1 MKQKIFCLLVLV
13 MTVLTA
19 SADAVP
25 TYSLNLAN
33 GAEANGTIKFYVGE
47 NLTDAVTA
55 APEGATVT
63 MTITPNDG
71 WVVNTDK
78 VTGLWDAAVTRSN
91 VPMAKDITLNAVAD
105 TDVPTYTFTMLR
117 ANAEFSCAYKKLMT
131 NSDITI
137 EDIDD
142 LIYTGQ
148 ALEPTVTVKDGT
160 TELTLS
166 TNYTVSY
173 SNNIVVAAANDET
186 APTVT
191 ITGTG
196 DNYAGT
202 TTVTFNI
209 LKANVTLTPP
219 TVAENLVYNAQ
230 AQALLNSDGA
240 VDGVGDMTDVKIL
253 YSLDQETWAEDI
265 STGTDATDYTVYYKV
280 DGGANHNGVEA
291 ASLTATIAPAEL
303 TALTLKQTSFV
314 FNQNEKTAEVDAV
327 KAGELTVPGE
337 GYDVYDNKATTAGT
351 YTAKVVGKGNFTGE
365 ATAQFTI
372 TPAEASQFD
381 ITIKPT
387 EVVYNGEP
395 QTPAVTVMDG
405 PTMLTL
411 WNGNDYTLDFSDNVN
426 AGTATV
432 TVTGKGNY
440 SGTKTAEFTI
450 KPAALTGLTLKQ
462 TNLVYNQQEQT
473 IEVDAVKAGELTL
486 TAEDYDLTGDKATTV
501 GTYTAKVTGKG
512 NFTGEAE
519 AQWSIVEAGASL
531 FTITLEPTE
540 FTYNGE
546 AQIPAVTVKDGDTTL
561 ILWDEEKQTGDYTLA
576 FNNNVN
582 AGTATVTATGKGN
595 YSGTQTAEFT
605 IKPATLSSL
614 TLKQTTLT
622 HNGEELTVE
631 VDAVKAG
638 ALTLTA
644 DDYELSGNKGTEVGT
659 YTAKVTGK
667 GNFTGEATASWS
679 IESGAPEPIDIEV
692 EVSDAETG
700 EESEVNA
707 KMNITVDPT
716 GEVTEREI
724 IVIDEETG
732 QEVKKT
738 VTVIPVILESIDLT
752 GQEGAGDGQKTELSV
767 TIPKSVLSADGTVL
781 YEVTGIKKDAFKSD
795 DPSVIV
801 TTVILSDN
809 DRLLDIE
816 EGAMN
821 TDDGSVMK
829 IIAPLRLLDDYAL
842 MATLKDNFEAEKIST
857 IVTPPNHYWTFS
869 CGVDVLVPEGVGV
882 YTCHVVSDNEV
893 EINQLTAAQLTYNG
907 ELTIR
912 HNNGVL
918 IACIDGSDGNAYEI
932 VAKPGDLKSG
942 AKPATGNAKNY
953 PDNQLEPVI
962 ENTHYNAGDCYVL
975 NNNAFHAILQSDTK
989 VPACLAV
996 LRKPAAPAAARLS
1009 IIEGGDATG
1018 ISSIENGELRM
1029 ENVYDLQG
1037 RKVVEKTKGIRIMNG
1052 KKVIIK

>member
-173 SNNIVVAAANDET
+173 SNNSVVAAANDET

-230 AQALLNSDGA
+230 AQALLNSDAA
-240 VDGVGDMTDVKIL
+240 VEGVGDMTDVKIL

-291 ASLTATIAPAEL
+291 ASINNTIAPAAL
-303 TALTLKQTSFV
+303 TALTLTQTNFV
-314 FNQNEKTAEVDAV
+314 YNQQEQTAEVASV
-327 KAGELTVPGE
+327 SAGDLTVPEE
-337 GYDVYDNKATTAGT
+337 GYDVSDNSATTVGT

-365 ATAQFTI
+365 ATAQ
-372 TPAEASQFD
+372 
-381 ITIKPT
+381 
-387 EVVYNGEP
+387 
-395 QTPAVTVMDG
+395 
-405 PTMLTL
+405 
-411 WNGNDYTLDFSDNVN
+411 
-426 AGTATV
+426 
-432 TVTGKGNY
+432 
-440 SGTKTAEFTI
+440 FTI

>member
-365 ATAQFTI
+365 ATAQ
-372 TPAEASQFD
+372 
-381 ITIKPT
+381 
-387 EVVYNGEP
+387 
-395 QTPAVTVMDG
+395 
-405 PTMLTL
+405 
-411 WNGNDYTLDFSDNVN
+411 
-426 AGTATV
+426 
-432 TVTGKGNY
+432 
-440 SGTKTAEFTI
+440 FTI

-882 YTCHVVSDNEV
+882 YTCHMVSDNEV

-912 HNNGVL
+912 HNNGVR
-918 IACIDGSDGNAYEI
+918 IACSDGSDGNAYEI